1 MGSGKEYGVSHLISY
16 VNNKRKEKVKFSTH
30 LMVDTNLG
38 HRMLHSD
45 TYEPNHFVE
54 VMQLCKLMTIWTFM
68 FGGNLSSPYSKL
80 LTVIGHGKFLKFL
93 CTM

>member
-1 MGSGKEYGVSHLISY
+1 MGSGKEYGVSHLIPY

-54 VMQLCKLMTIWTFM
+54 VM
-68 FGGNLSSPYSKL
+68 
-80 LTVIGHGKFLKFL
+80 
-93 CTM
+93 